1 MNLSVYF
8 KEFRYNIKLAYPII
22 IAMLGHTLV
31 GVIDNI
37 MVGRIGATELAAA
50 SLANSFVFI
59 ALAVG
64 VGFSTA
70 ITPLIARTDTERNDR
85 EGQSIFLNG
94 VVICTLLGIILFS
107 ILFSLKPLINFME
120 QPETVTRMAK
130 PFLDIVGFS
139 LIPAI
144 AFQGFKQF
152 SDGKS
157 FTRYS
162 MYATLIANIFNVVF
176 NYCLIYGV
184 WFFPEMGYMG
194 VAYGTLISRIIM
206 VIYMYF
212 ALKSN
217 VVLAPFIK
225 GLTIKD
231 FSWEKCKDIFKI
243 GVPSGMQSLFEV
255 GLFTG
260 AVWLTGMLGTAAQA
274 ANQIA
279 LSMAS
284 LVFMFVSGLSVAA
297 MIRVGN
303 QMGLKDYKKMKIVA
317 GSIMMM
323 SVFLN
328 TIFAL
333 LFFIFHKQIP
343 LLFINADNE
352 LQGELSTEVVHIA
365 GKLII
370 IAGFFQIFDGIQVTI
385 LGSLRGLR
393 DVTIPMIMTF
403 ISYWVV
409 GYSICIY
416 LGLYT
421 ELGATGVWL
430 GLLAGLAFAA
440 ITLYFR
446 FSYMSNRLINKN
458 R

>member
-85 EGQSIFLNG
+85 EGQSVFLNG

-352 LQGELSTEVVHIA
+352 LQGELSTEVVYIA
-365 GKLII
+365 GKLLI

>member
-1 MNLSVYF
+1 
-8 KEFRYNIKLAYPII
+8 
-22 IAMLGHTLV
+22 
-31 GVIDNI
+31 
-37 MVGRIGATELAAA
+37 
-50 SLANSFVFI
+50 
-59 ALAVG
+59 
-64 VGFSTA
+64 
-70 ITPLIARTDTERNDR
+70 
-85 EGQSIFLNG
+85 
-94 VVICTLLGIILFS
+94 
-107 ILFSLKPLINFME
+107 
-120 QPETVTRMAK
+120 
-130 PFLDIVGFS
+130 
-139 LIPAI
+139 
-144 AFQGFKQF
+144 
-152 SDGKS
+152 
-157 FTRYS
+157 
-162 MYATLIANIFNVVF
+162 
-176 NYCLIYGV
+176 
-184 WFFPEMGYMG
+184 
-194 VAYGTLISRIIM
+194 
-206 VIYMYF
+206 
-212 ALKSN
+212 
-217 VVLAPFIK
+217 
-225 GLTIKD
+225 
-231 FSWEKCKDIFKI
+231 FKI

-352 LQGELSTEVVHIA
+352 LQGELSTEVVYIA
-365 GKLII
+365 GKLLI

-446 FSYMSNRLINKN
+446 FSYMSNRLINEN

>member
-1 MNLSVYF
+1 
-8 KEFRYNIKLAYPII
+8 
-22 IAMLGHTLV
+22 MLGHTLV

-70 ITPLIARTDTERNDR
+70 ITPLVASTDAEGNDG
-85 EGQSIFLNG
+85 EGQRIFLNG
-94 VVICTLLGIILFS
+94 VVICTVLGAILFGG
-107 ILFSLKPLINFME
+107 LFSLKPLIGYME
-120 QPETVTRMAK
+120 QPDAVTSLAK
-130 PFLDIVGFS
+130 PFLDIAAFS

-162 MYATLIANIFNVVF
+162 MYATLISNIFNIIF

-194 VAYGTLISRIIM
+194 VAYGTLLSRIIM
-206 VIYMYF
+206 LVYIYF
-212 ALKSN
+212 ALRSN
-217 VVLAPFIK
+217 ATLAPFIN
-225 GLTIKD
+225 GLSIKD
-231 FSWEKCKDIFKI
+231 YSWEKCKDIFKI
-243 GVPSGMQSLFEV
+243 GLPSGMQSLFEV

-260 AVWLTGMLGTAAQA
+260 AVWLTGMIGTAAQA

-284 LVFMFVSGLSVAA
+284 MVFMFVSGLSVAA

-303 QMGLKDYKKMKIVA
+303 QMGLKDYPKMKIVA
-317 GSIMMM
+317 RSIMLM
-323 SVFLN
+323 SLILN

-333 LFFIFHKQIP
+333 LFFALHQFIP
-343 LLFINADNE
+343 LLFINADHA
-352 LQGELSTEVVHIA
+352 LQGDLSAEVIDIA
-365 GKLII
+365 GKLLI
-370 IAGFFQIFDGIQVTI
+370 IAGIFQISDGVQVAI
-385 LGSLRGLR
+385 LGALRGLR

-403 ISYWVV
+403 VSYWVV
-409 GYSICIY
+409 GYSVCIY

-421 ELGATGVWL
+421 DLGAVGIWL
-430 GLLAGLAFAA
+430 GLLAGLTVAA
-440 ITLYFR
+440 VLLHFR
-446 FSYMSNRLINKN
+446 FEYMSNKLIKN
-458 R
+458 I

>member
-1 MNLSVYF
+1 V
-8 KEFRYNIKLAYPII
+8 
-22 IAMLGHTLV
+22 
-31 GVIDNI
+31 
-37 MVGRIGATELAAA
+37 
-50 SLANSFVFI
+50 
-59 ALAVG
+59 
-64 VGFSTA
+64 
-70 ITPLIARTDTERNDR
+70 
-85 EGQSIFLNG
+85 FLNG

-352 LQGELSTEVVHIA
+352 LQGELSTEVVYIA
-365 GKLII
+365 G
-370 IAGFFQIFDGIQVTI
+370 
-385 LGSLRGLR
+385 
-393 DVTIPMIMTF
+393 
-403 ISYWVV
+403 
-409 GYSICIY
+409 
-416 LGLYT
+416 
-421 ELGATGVWL
+421 
-430 GLLAGLAFAA
+430 
-440 ITLYFR
+440 
-446 FSYMSNRLINKN
+446 
-458 R
+458 